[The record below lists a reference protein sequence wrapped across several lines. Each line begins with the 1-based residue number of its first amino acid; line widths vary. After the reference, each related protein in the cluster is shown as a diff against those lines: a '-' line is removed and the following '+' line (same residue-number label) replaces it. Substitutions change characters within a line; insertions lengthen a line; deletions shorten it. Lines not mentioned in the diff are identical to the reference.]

1 LLDRWNVR
9 YLIAR
14 KPTASHYARPLTL
27 RELLDQCTIA
37 EYAFGEFYVARLE
50 PVCRTGATH
59 PMEPLLTAKPGVYDD
74 FDPSI
79 LLRGDWE
86 RADEFEQTFR
96 HTVTF
101 TDSPGAEI
109 RFAFEGSELTYVFT
123 RAANRG
129 IAAVTIDGAA
139 KGTIDLYSVDPEWQ
153 SSAVFR
159 GLAAGRHLLV
169 IRVTG
174 ERNAGSTG
182 KYVDLDALKV
192 N

>member
-1 LLDRWNVR
+1 
-9 YLIAR
+9 
-14 KPTASHYARPLTL
+14 L
-27 RELLDQCTIA
+27 RELLDQCTTA
-37 EYAFGEFYVARLE
+37 EYAFGDFYVARLE
-50 PVCRTGATH
+50 PVCRAIATL
-59 PMEPLLTAKPGVYDD
+59 PLEPVLTAKPGIYDD

-86 RADEFEQTFR
+86 RADEFEQAFR

-101 TDSPGAEI
+101 TDTTGAEI

-123 RAANRG
+123 RAVNRG

-153 SSAVFR
+153 ASAVFT
-159 GLAAGRHLLV
+159 GLGAGRHLLV

-174 ERNAGSTG
+174 ERHAGATG
-182 KYVDLDALKV
+182 KFVDLDAFKV